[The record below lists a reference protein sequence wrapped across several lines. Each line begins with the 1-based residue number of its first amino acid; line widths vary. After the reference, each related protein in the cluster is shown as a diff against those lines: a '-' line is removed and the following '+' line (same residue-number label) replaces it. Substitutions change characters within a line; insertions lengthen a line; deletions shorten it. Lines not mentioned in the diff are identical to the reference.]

1 MDNADVTDLDDYDER
16 LRATTVIQHKT
27 NELPNL
33 LQDDWIAV
41 AYPRGW
47 FPGQFIR
54 NDEESEEVYVNILE
68 KTSSNANTFTW
79 PALNM
84 KEEDKCWIDEG
95 DYYHLIC

>member
-1 MDNADVTDLDDYDER
+1 MDNADATDLDDYDER

-54 NDEESEEVYVNILE
+54 NDEESGEVYVNFLE
-68 KTSSNANTFTW
+68 KTSSNAKTFTW

-95 DYYHLIC
+95 DYYNMIC